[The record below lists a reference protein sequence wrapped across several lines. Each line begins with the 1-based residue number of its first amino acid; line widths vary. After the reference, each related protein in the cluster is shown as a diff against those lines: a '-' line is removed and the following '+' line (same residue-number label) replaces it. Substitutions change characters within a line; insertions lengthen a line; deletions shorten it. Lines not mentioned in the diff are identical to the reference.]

1 MAKRTAITSG
11 KGEIILY
18 RAPDG
23 RAALDVRF
31 EEDTLWLTQKQI
43 AELFATERS
52 VITKHLR
59 NIFNSGEL
67 DEKRNVQK
75 MHIPGSDKS
84 VTFHNLDV
92 ILSVGYRVNSKRGT
106 QFRIWATGVLRE
118 HLVKGYSVNERRL
131 RELNQAV
138 RLISDLAGR
147 HELTGDEAAGLLRV
161 VGDYSYAL
169 ELLDDYDHQRVKTGA
184 VSTAE
189 ALFIKYDEARRIV
202 ERLHQEFGA
211 SSLFG
216 QEKDESLRGALGAIH
231 QTFDGKELYPSLE
244 EKAAH
249 LLYFLVKNYP
259 FADGNKRIGA
269 ALFLLFLEKNG
280 RLYRDDGTK
289 RIADNALVAMTLL
302 IAESQPADKSIITS
316 MIVNLINARN

>member
-1 MAKRTAITSG
+1 MAKQTAITSG

-75 MHIPGSDKS
+75 M
-84 VTFHNLDV
+84 
-92 ILSVGYRVNSKRGT
+92 Y
-106 QFRIWATGVLRE
+106 
-118 HLVKGYSVNERRL
+118 
-131 RELNQAV
+131 
-138 RLISDLAGR
+138 IS
-147 HELTGDEAAGLLRV
+147 
-161 VGDYSYAL
+161 
-169 ELLDDYDHQRVKTGA
+169 
-184 VSTAE
+184 
-189 ALFIKYDEARRIV
+189 
-202 ERLHQEFGA
+202 
-211 SSLFG
+211 
-216 QEKDESLRGALGAIH
+216 
-231 QTFDGKELYPSLE
+231 
-244 EKAAH
+244 
-249 LLYFLVKNYP
+249 
-259 FADGNKRIGA
+259 KRIGA
-269 ALFLLFLEKNG
+269 ALFLWFLEKNG

-316 MIVNLINARN
+316 MIVNLINAKN